1 MPAHQLTFK
10 KTVFQMCVLFL
21 FVFSGSVQFP
31 GISSM
36 YLASEACILL
46 CWVKTMVCVQLTWPL
61 TLLTI
66 IIGTF
71 KDVRA
76 QNVPT
81 YRFSLNLPRRKVM
94 IYFCQKGKKK
104 KKRRVTALVFE
115 IMKCTFRRLRYFIL
129 RRSYLTTVSNK
140 KATLVK
146 FRSGK
151 RTQFNI
157 TNITKLTFAADVF
170 F

>member
-1 MPAHQLTFK
+1 
-10 KTVFQMCVLFL
+10 
-21 FVFSGSVQFP
+21 
-31 GISSM
+31 
-36 YLASEACILL
+36 
-46 CWVKTMVCVQLTWPL
+46 
-61 TLLTI
+61 
-66 IIGTF
+66 
-71 KDVRA
+71 
-76 QNVPT
+76 
-81 YRFSLNLPRRKVM
+81 M

-104 KKRRVTALVFE
+104 KWGVTV
-115 IMKCTFRRLRYFIL
+115 
-129 RRSYLTTVSNK
+129 LTTVSNK